1 MFIRTQRIKNRS
13 TGKLYEYRQIVES
26 VWQDDRSRHRV
37 VASLGTAPTVE
48 KKLEELRAEL
58 APLEAAHD
66 EHLEKATTAQD
77 TIKRRWWPIVES
89 YHGGIPSME
98 QVVRAAGTWFG
109 SGSSRE
115 QREYRYQFGG
125 YEVRE
130 SPYLGKYEIFQGYA
144 EFRGEHRTMV
154 QESRFAEGLEPQIK
168 KLRVRIAALEEA
180 KAALEEPSN

>member
-13 TGKLYEYRQIVES
+13 TGTLYEYRQIVES
-26 VWQDDRSRHRV
+26 VWQDGRSRHRV
-37 VASLGTAPTVE
+37 VTSLGTAPTVE

-58 APLEAAHD
+58 TPLEAAHD
-66 EHLEKATTAQD
+66 EHLEKATTARD

-109 SGSSRE
+109 SGGSRE

-154 QESRFAEGLEPQIK
+154 QESRFAEFLEPQIK
-168 KLRVRIAALEEA
+168 KLRVRIAALEDA